1 MIYTIT
7 GIKKTLQGN
16 LLFTYTHRNK
26 ICFLVLK
33 TRIVKIWKNGLY
45 SCGTVRG
52 NRKGLPSILSD
63 TKIKL
68 NRGEFTFLVKSCVAA
83 VKWQD
88 NKAVSLLST
97 LHNPKDVVFIQ
108 RKQNDG
114 SRIDISCPEVV
125 RTYNNIMGG
134 VDRFDQLRERYAIG
148 RRSVKW
154 WHRLFYFFIDLAVIN
169 SFQLAFKVK
178 IKQNKKQ
185 KYAFFSYL

>member
-1 MIYTIT
+1 MTILISSIHWIMGLSGIIMIILKMCFTTY
-7 GIKKTLQGN
+7 KLMKTL
-16 LLFTYTHRNK
+16 
-26 ICFLVLK
+26 
-33 TRIVKIWKNGLY
+33 WKNGLY
-45 SCGTVRG
+45 SCGTERG
-52 NRKGLPSILSD
+52 NRKGLPSILPD

-97 LHNPKDVVFIQ
+97 LHNLKDVFIQ
-108 RKQNDG
+108 RIQKDG
-114 SRIDISCPEVV
+114 SRIDVSCPEVV

-154 WHRLFYFFIDLAVIN
+154 WHRLFYFFIDLAIIN
-169 SFQLAFKVK
+169 SF
-178 IKQNKKQ
+178 
-185 KYAFFSYL
+185 